1 MERERAQKSNFWPWV
16 VVGQSASSQKK
27 WQLVVRNLELVRK
40 LRSRDGADGHL
51 LYVPGDDSIQ

>member
-1 MERERAQKSNFWPWV
+1 MSSDVK
-16 VVGQSASSQKK
+16 VVGQSASSKKK